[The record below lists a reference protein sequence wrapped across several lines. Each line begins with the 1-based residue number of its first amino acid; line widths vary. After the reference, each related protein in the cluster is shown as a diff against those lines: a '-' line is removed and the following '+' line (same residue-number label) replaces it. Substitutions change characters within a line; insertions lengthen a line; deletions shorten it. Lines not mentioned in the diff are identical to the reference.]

1 MSKRKGRQDSQLAVV
16 PGVVSLSNAH
26 GKDLSGLEI
35 APTQVKGGNF
45 FEAIFNGC
53 RMNGIQAHQS
63 VFQHTEFTEASIT
76 DSAFED
82 TSFDHSDFVLSTISN
97 TVFVRCSFQ
106 NAEWRDAKFENVQ
119 FRQCIFR
126 NTTVSLVHFRSCQ
139 FDDAS
144 AANLVGPSKRFC
156 LFSST
161 DFRLPA
167 GDVEFLRT
175 NFGIVG
181 GPEIDGSEDADGD
194 PLFELS
200 RRHYAGHLTEHEFYR
215 LVMVGFEQIAN
226 SRPNSERLRL
236 RYLIEI
242 CRIAIQE
249 RLFSVFAIRLLERTL
264 TKRFEKVRG
273 TEEKLLLFG
282 LIAILRMESSE
293 RRAAIERELDSVP
306 EVAPAD
312 VEFAFEFENTY
323 SEKPIRT
330 YLRQLASFA
339 GLRATQLR
347 VRSIRQGS
355 TLVDAI
361 LTAAA
366 SFREAVR
373 FVRYSISS
381 ATVVLGEV
389 KKVQKDYRKLGN
401 GSKAPSRKTTASAA
415 KRVRRADTKT
425 TDRTRIDAVV
435 GTDSRES
442 QQIDIFVDQAKEQV
456 FIVGGRVRV
465 TVSYVAP

>member
-1 MSKRKGRQDSQLAVV
+1 MSKRKGHQEAHLAVV
-16 PGVVSLSNAH
+16 PGVVSLSNAQ

-35 APTQVKGGNF
+35 AQTEVKGGNF

-53 RMNGIQAHQS
+53 RIHGIRAYQS

-76 DSAFED
+76 DCAFED

-126 NTTVSLVHFRSCQ
+126 NTTVSLVHFRLCQ

-161 DFRLPA
+161 DFRLPV
-167 GDVEFLRT
+167 GEIEFLRT
-175 NFGIVG
+175 NFGIIG
-181 GPEIDGSEDADGD
+181 GPDVDVIDHTPGD
-194 PLFELS
+194 SLFELS
-200 RRHYAGHLTEHEFYR
+200 RRQYAGRLTEHEFYR
-215 LVMVGFEQIAN
+215 LVMAGFEQIAN

-249 RLFSVFAIRLLERTL
+249 RLLSVFAIRLLERTL
-264 TKRFEKVRG
+264 TKRFEKVHG

-282 LIAILRMESSE
+282 LIAVLRMEVSD
-293 RRAAIERELDSVP
+293 RRTAIERELDDVP
-306 EVAPAD
+306 EVAPTD

-330 YLRQLASFA
+330 YLHQLTSFA

-347 VRSIRQGS
+347 VKSIRQGS
-355 TLVDAI
+355 TLVNAV

-366 SFREAVR
+366 SLREVIR
-373 FVRYSISS
+373 FVRYSLSS
-381 ATVVLGEV
+381 ATVVLGEM
-389 KKVQKDYRKLGN
+389 KKVQKGYRELSN
-401 GSKAPSRKTTASAA
+401 GTKAPAQKKRASAA
-415 KRVRRADTKT
+415 KRGRRADTT
-425 TDRTRIDAVV
+425 TVDRRRADAVV
-435 GTDSRES
+435 KTDAGES
-442 QQIDIFVDQAKEQV
+442 PRIDIFVDQAKEQV
-456 FIVGGRVRV
+456 FVVGGRVRI
-465 TVSYVAP
+465 TVSYAAQ